1 MIDTILSLMA
11 IGISGYV
18 LWVVKRIESKLP
30 NYTDI
35 ICRYPDTDQQKAFV
49 ELEFNKAKELEKE
62 IDRLKEL
69 ELEFLKKKLENKSD

>member
-11 IGISGYV
+11 IGISGYT
-18 LWVVKRIESKLP
+18 LWVVRKIEKHKL
-30 NYTDI
+30 NIKDLT
-35 ICRYPDTDQQKAFV
+35 CRYPDTDQQKAFV

-69 ELEFLKKKLENKSD
+69 EAELLRKKLENQK